1 MSIKYIF
8 VVFPDIDKNMFT
20 VSYMWN
26 YLTNSGGYVGQF
38 AHDAGDVNRLA
49 FWDKCVA
56 LFQNKVEL
64 LLGLGIGNCDQVEL
78 LGLKSYIYKQYGAL
92 HYYMF
97 PLPMILLQQGIVGM
111 VLYILLFV
119 ALFFAVL
126 KKYKA
131 KDYSVSKSQ
140 MQMTL
145 ILCIMAFV
153 IIIYDTSLL
162 GKGGYLF
169 FYIMSLPFI
178 KHTREKR
185 GASL

>member
-1 MSIKYIF
+1 
-8 VVFPDIDKNMFT
+8 
-20 VSYMWN
+20 
-26 YLTNSGGYVGQF
+26 
-38 AHDAGDVNRLA
+38 
-49 FWDKCVA
+49 
-56 LFQNKVEL
+56 
-64 LLGLGIGNCDQVEL
+64 
-78 LGLKSYIYKQYGAL
+78 
-92 HYYMF
+92 MF